1 VKSALS
7 AVATQLARLYLTPFS
22 RSERIVRPRRIAL
35 HVISKKKLR
44 DFWEQHADAQVP
56 LDNWFRVAK
65 KAAWQSIAE
74 VKAIFP
80 HADAAYTCTVFN
92 IGGNKYRLIVEIRY
106 DRQVI
111 YVKHVLTHK
120 EYDQDAWKKACGG

>member
-1 VKSALS
+1 M
-7 AVATQLARLYLTPFS
+7 
-22 RSERIVRPRRIAL
+22 AL

-44 DFWEQHADAQVP
+44 DFWLRHSAAQAP
-56 LDNWFRVAK
+56 LDNWYRVAK

-74 VKAIFP
+74 VKVVFP
-80 HADAAYTCTVFN
+80 HADAVYACTVFN

-120 EYDQDAWKKACGG
+120 DYDKGAWKKDCEG

>member
-1 VKSALS
+1 M
-7 AVATQLARLYLTPFS
+7 
-22 RSERIVRPRRIAL
+22 

-44 DFWEQHADAQVP
+44 EFWAKYPDAQLP
-56 LDNWFRVAK
+56 LDNVYRIAK

-74 VKAIFP
+74 VKAVFP
-80 HADAAYTCTVFN
+80 HADAAYDCTVFN
-92 IGGNKYRLIVEIRY
+92 IGGNKYRLIVEIKY

-120 EYDQDAWKKACGG
+120 DYDKGAWKKDCGG